1 MDFDVV
7 KTPNIEV
14 TVEFLASITAELDQ
28 RYATHLDPLTNFFDL
43 CQEQNWQIY
52 TFADFFN

>member
-28 RYATHLDPLTNFFDL
+28 RYAISSQSLTHK
-43 CQEQNWQIY
+43 
-52 TFADFFN
+52 TFL